1 MLAAA
6 AMVTGL
12 PGGTSPALAAP
23 TAPPAIHASSLLV
36 GFGPQLVGTTSAPT
50 TVRIVNR
57 GPGTATDLQVF
68 APSDPTFSVSA
79 SACGT
84 SLAAGATCAL
94 DLTYTP
100 DDGEP
105 DAGALGVQVAGGG
118 SVRIGLTGAPDLPAF
133 PLAVTA
139 TSLDLGPVA
148 VGSSATQQARILNP
162 GDAPV
167 SFALTAPAPAA
178 PFSTPATT
186 CTGSPVTLAPGA
198 SCTISYRFSP
208 TAWGLRQ
215 VATSIGVSVVDGPSR
230 TFPVELIGHGSTVGA
245 DPLQVSPRRLDFG
258 SVPIG
263 STSAPQVVTIT
274 NRSDVPVKGTL
285 PPPESGPDFAVDW
298 TCKLPLAPGASCT
311 ATFTFTP
318 VAPGL
323 RGRTEPM
330 PYQWQ
335 AGGTYLLP
343 VHFAGFGAGEG
354 GRLVV
359 DRAQTVV
366 GSAGGVGPGTSDPF
380 VVSNTGNAAITDLD
394 LVLLGSLPDGVTTDD
409 DCGAVLPA
417 GASCTLTF
425 GGDPDGAATYFEYAT
440 FEARGAGQVARF
452 SAQVGAFPGVHLS
465 FVRQL
470 SRELAGELPANTGT
484 ATELDQGTT
493 TRREVARSLIG
504 STEWARMVVAG
515 LYRKALD
522 RVNASG
528 SGPWVDALT
537 SGRMTVGQVAA
548 RLYATATAVEVSG
561 GTNARWLA
569 RMYVVL
575 MGRGIDPGGLDY
587 YRAQIGR
594 RGRAWV
600 VAALYDSPEGRR
612 QRVRDQYRLL
622 QRSPDP
628 SGLAFWSERLKGRDD
643 RALTLELV
651 SSVEY
656 LRVAQYV
663 GRIVS

>member
-1 MLAAA
+1 LVVASAIVA
-6 AMVTGL
+6 GL
-12 PGGTSPALAAP
+12 PGGTPAALAAP
-23 TAPPAIHASSLLV
+23 TVPPAIHASSLLV
-36 GFGPQLVGTTSAPT
+36 TFGPQLVGTTSAPT

-68 APSDPTFSVSA
+68 APSDPTFAVSA
-79 SACGT
+79 SECGT

-94 DLTYTP
+94 SITYTP
-100 DDGEP
+100 DDAAP

-118 SVRIGLTGAPDLPAF
+118 SVRIALTGAPDLPAF

-148 VGSSATQQARILNP
+148 VGSSATQQARITNP

-167 SFALTAPAPAA
+167 SFALSAPAPAA
-178 PFSTPATT
+178 PFSQPATT
-186 CTGSPVTLAPGA
+186 CAGSPVTLAPGA
-198 SCTISYRFSP
+198 SCTVSYRFSP
-208 TAWGLRQ
+208 SAWGSRQ
-215 VATSIGVSVVDGPSR
+215 AATSLGIAVTDGPSR
-230 TFPVELIGHGSTVGA
+230 TFPVDLIGFGGTVGS

-263 STSAPQVVTIT
+263 STSPPQVVTIT
-274 NRSDVPVKGTL
+274 NRSDVALKGTL
-285 PPPESGPDFAVDW
+285 PPPEPGPDFAIDW
-298 TCKLPLAPGASCT
+298 TCHLPLAPGASCT

-323 RGRTEPM
+323 RSRTDPM

-335 AGGTYLLP
+335 AGGTYNLP
-343 VHFAGFGAGEG
+343 VAFAGFGAGEG
-354 GRLVV
+354 GRLVI
-359 DRAQTVV
+359 DRAQTVI
-366 GSAGGVGPGTSDPF
+366 GTAGGAGAGTFDPF
-380 VVSNTGNAAITDLD
+380 TVSNTGNAAITDLD
-394 LVLLGSLPDGVTTDD
+394 LVVLGSLPDGVTADD
-409 DCGAVLPA
+409 DCGAVLAA

-425 GGDPDGAATYFEYAT
+425 GGDPDGPSTYFEYAT
-440 FEARGAGQVARF
+440 LEARGAGQAVRF
-452 SAQVGAFPGVHLS
+452 SGQIGAFPGVNLS

-470 SRELAGELPANTGT
+470 YRELSGDVTPNTGV

-522 RVNASG
+522 RISTSG

-537 SGRMTVGQVAA
+537 SGRMTVGEVAA
-548 RLYATATAVEVSG
+548 QLYATATAVEVSG

-622 QRSPDP
+622 QRRPDP
-628 SGLAFWSERLKGRDD
+628 SGLAFWSGRLKGRDD

-656 LRVAQYV
+656 LRLAQYV